1 MAGLMARAM
10 EEAALVPVHPHAGGH
25 KRVDVRATSVAVA
38 PSVAGDR
45 AQDDARVGRGQGGMV
60 ETLALD
66 HDVDAV
72 GHSTDLVVVG
82 DDAAL
87 APLPDRSTPDRPV
100 VTALD
105 SDDVGAVV
113 GQEHAGHRS
122 GDTRR
127 QLQHRDAVEDAGHEL
142 AASSMAAMMAPGDNG

>member
-1 MAGLMARAM
+1 MLFQGSAWKIGPFAVPRLLGARRDGPGVRERQPGDAHGLAVDDTT
-10 EEAALVPVHPHAGGH
+10 LVPVHPHAGGH

-45 AQDDARVGRGQGGMV
+45 AQDEARVGHGQGGMV

-72 GHSTDLVVVG
+72 GQRADLVVVG

-105 SDDVGAVV
+105 GDDVGAVV

-122 GDTRR
+122 GDT
-127 QLQHRDAVEDAGHEL
+127 
-142 AASSMAAMMAPGDNG
+142 